1 MTPVQDDEGY
11 WTPDP
16 DTIDS
21 KCGMGYV
28 RQQYD
33 SSGVMVME
41 R

>member
-33 SSGVMVME
+33 SGVMVME